1 MSWISRQSIT
11 TNINYRSQL
20 FGYDA
25 VEAKISDP
33 SISVQNLKPGDFKNL
48 IDLEFCD
55 FLKDIFETRLNKTP
69 ADFKVI
75 VNVQPNKNF
84 ENLSRITKM
93 FLDDLGF
100 KAISI
105 MNSASLALFSTGRT
119 SGLVVDCGEI
129 RSYITPIFEGFP
141 LYHAFNKNK
150 IGGRD
155 LTDIIASGIIENNL
169 SVNQHDLRS
178 MRIIKEKTLS
188 IPYLQNVDYYLNT
201 TNDIISQE
209 KMLYKL
215 PDETVINIPKKS
227 RLIASEV
234 LFK

>member
-1 MSWISRQSIT
+1 
-11 TNINYRSQL
+11 L
-20 FGYDA
+20 FGYDSID
-25 VEAKISDP
+25 AKIADP
-33 SISVQNLKPGDFKNL
+33 SILLKYLKPGDFKNK

-55 FLKDIFETRLNKTP
+55 FIKDIFETRLNKSP
-69 ADFKVI
+69 ADYKVI

-84 ENLSRITKM
+84 DNLSGMTKL

-100 KAISI
+100 KAVSI

-129 RSYITPIFEGFP
+129 RSYITPIYEGFP

-155 LTDIIASGIIENNL
+155 LTEIIANGIRENNI
-169 SVNQHDLRS
+169 SVHPEDLRS
-178 MRIIKEKTLS
+178 LRLIKEKTLS
-188 IPYLQNVDYYLNT
+188 IPYLHNYNYYMET
-201 TNDIISQE
+201 ANDIIPPE

-215 PDETVINIPKKS
+215 PDETIINIPKKY
-227 RLIASEV
+227 RLMASEV